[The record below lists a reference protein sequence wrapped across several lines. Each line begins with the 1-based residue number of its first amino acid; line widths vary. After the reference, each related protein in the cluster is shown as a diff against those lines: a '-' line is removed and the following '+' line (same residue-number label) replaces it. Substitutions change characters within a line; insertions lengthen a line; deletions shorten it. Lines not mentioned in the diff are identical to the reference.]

1 MKRNDITALQSKEI
15 AELEQQLTSLQTEL
29 VKARLE
35 RSAGQLQSPAKV
47 KSLSDDIARVKT
59 VMRQKQLAA
68 AVVTA

>member
-15 AELEQQLTSLQTEL
+15 AELDQQLTGLQTEL

-35 RSAGQLQSPAKV
+35 RSAGQLQNPAKV

-59 VMRQKQLAA
+59 VIRQKQLTA

>member
-15 AELEQQLTSLQTEL
+15 AELQQQLSELETEL

-35 RSAGQLQSPAKV
+35 RSAGKLQNPAKV

-59 VMRQKQLAA
+59 VIRDKQLREA
-68 AVVTA
+68 VTAA